1 MLNNLY
7 IEIARASAE
16 TLYMVFVSGLITGLG
31 GILLG
36 ILLFSLQKPELFNN
50 KKSYFILEAFV
61 NTLRSLPFIILM
73 IALIPVTRLLI
84 GTAIGTTAAIVPL
97 TIGAIPFFAR
107 IVENALAEVPAGLIE
122 AGLAMGASS
131 LQIIRKILLPEAF
144 VTILRGM
151 TVTLI
156 ALLGYSAMAG
166 AIGGGGLGDLAIRY
180 GYQRFDTRVM
190 LITIF
195 ILIIFVQII
204 QKLGET
210 ISARL
215 NNK

>member
-1 MLNNLY
+1 MLNNLL
-7 IEIARASAE
+7 IETVRASAE
-16 TLYMVFVSGLITGLG
+16 TLYMVCISGLITGFG

-50 KKSYFILEAFV
+50 KKCYFLLEAFV

-107 IVENALAEVPAGLIE
+107 IVENALAEVPSGLIE

-131 LQIIRKILLPEAF
+131 IQIIRKILLPEAF

-166 AIGGGGLGDLAIRY
+166 VIGGGGLGDLAIRY

-204 QKLGET
+204 QKLGEK
-210 ISARL
+210 ISESL